1 MSRKQIILGFAIA
14 QVMSLIGLW
23 ASGIF
28 SDGASL
34 AIMALAILGSIVIA
48 SVIWLVVYFFVYSA
62 RTQNKDSW
70 NKKQKY

>member
-1 MSRKQIILGFAIA
+1 MSRKQIILGFAIT

-34 AIMALAILGSIVIA
+34 VIMALAILGSIVIA
-48 SVIWLVVYFFVYSA
+48 SVLWLVVYFFIYSA
-62 RTQNKDSW
+62 WIQNKDPW
-70 NKKQKY
+70 NKKSE